1 MKAEN
6 NDIIKA
12 IELKVKLGSESLT
25 KRKEPLEL
33 EIDDKLDTDC
43 NIRNRGKWEFGG

>member
-1 MKAEN
+1 MKTK
-6 NDIIKA
+6 NDDIMEA
-12 IELKVKLGSESLT
+12 IELKVKLGSELLA

-43 NIRNRGKWEFGG
+43 NIRNCGK